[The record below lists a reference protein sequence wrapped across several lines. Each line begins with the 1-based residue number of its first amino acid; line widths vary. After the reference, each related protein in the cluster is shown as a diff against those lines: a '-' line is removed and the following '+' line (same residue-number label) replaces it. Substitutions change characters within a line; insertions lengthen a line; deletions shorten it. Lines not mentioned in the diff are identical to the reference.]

1 VTGRKTAFAVL
12 IARSRHA
19 GSRDHP
25 ISLVPVAVMMM
36 ATLARLLQFMTSCLR
51 LSAMFA
57 MPADGSL
64 QVLFSFVNPP
74 LAFTI
79 IITVIRPGWNRTCHE
94 AERDERGDPQ
104 FGSKQYLLHD
114 ASLFK

>member
-1 VTGRKTAFAVL
+1 
-12 IARSRHA
+12 
-19 GSRDHP
+19 
-25 ISLVPVAVMMM
+25 MMM
-36 ATLARLLQFMTSCLR
+36 ATLARLFQFVTALFGLAAVLAVS
-51 LSAMFA
+51 
-57 MPADGSL
+57 ADGSL

-74 LAFTI
+74 LASTI
-79 IITVIRPGWNRTCHE
+79 VVTVIRPGGNRTYQE